1 MSIRR
6 ACSYVAAF
14 TLPDDA
20 QNYLSIL
27 ATISQRKEQ
36 KINKTKDE
44 LDLSGRVATLKL
56 SQEETL
62 TLEAGVPAQ
71 LQIRVYKSTYE
82 APGSKIFTVD
92 VLPSLNE
99 VILT

>member
-6 ACSYVAAF
+6 ACSYIASF
-14 TLPDDA
+14 TLPDNA
-20 QNYLSIL
+20 ANYTALQV
-27 ATISQRKEQ
+27 TVSQQRSQ
-36 KINKTKDE
+36 IFNKTKND

-62 TLEAGVPAQ
+62 QLEENIPAQ
-71 LQIRVYKSTYE
+71 LQIRAFKGTYD

-99 VILT
+99 EVLP